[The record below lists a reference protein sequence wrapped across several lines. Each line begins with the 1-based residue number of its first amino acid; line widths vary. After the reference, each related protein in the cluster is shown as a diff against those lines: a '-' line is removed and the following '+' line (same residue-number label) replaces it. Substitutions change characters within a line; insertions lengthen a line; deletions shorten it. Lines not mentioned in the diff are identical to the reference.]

1 MFHWSKSATARSVAG
16 ALSIET
22 LEVDI
27 MKRMAFVLMLSLTFF
42 WGCKKKEA
50 AAPSPPQQQTATTAP
65 GGGAASGVTP
75 ATVPPSSGVEPSL
88 VSFSAGA
95 LIVQKPQEYGGGWEA
110 INLLDENP
118 STGWAAPKG
127 VTSNQVTVIELPER
141 TLLKRLEFDTA
152 QVEEDARAAKDVDVE
167 VSDSGPSSGFLK
179 IAGVSLEAR
188 ADRQQFPVS
197 AEVPGRW
204 VRLTAKNNHG
214 SPDYTEIMDFRGYGV
229 QLTHTPFPDVSGT
242 YDTSYNKMHL
252 LQQGTSVTG
261 CYEYNGGLLTGGLE
275 GRIMKVTWT
284 EDEGRKRGPAVM
296 VFSADGRNL
305 LGLWW
310 YEGSEKAQAGHWDG
324 PKVSTTVGSC
334 PHWKGVGTE
343 QQIAEDLEKLGR
355 SRVYGINFDTDSDR
369 IKEESKPT
377 LDKIVALL
385 KAEPG
390 WKLTIEGHT
399 DSTASMEYNQRLS
412 ERRAAAVSSYLAAA
426 GIDGSRLSSVGYGAT
441 RPVAANDTPLGRAQN
456 RRVELTKN

>member
-1 MFHWSKSATARSVAG
+1 M
-16 ALSIET
+16 T
-22 LEVDI
+22 L
-27 MKRMAFVLMLSLTFF
+27 MLMLSLTFF

-50 AAPSPPQQQTATTAP
+50 AAPSPQQQQTATTAP
-65 GGGAASGVTP
+65 GSGAPSGATP
-75 ATVPPSSGVEPSL
+75 TAVPSSSSVEPSL

-110 INLLDENP
+110 INMLDENP
-118 STGWAAPKG
+118 STGWATPQG
-127 VTSNQVTVIELPER
+127 VTSNQVMAIELPER

-152 QVEEDARAAKDVDVE
+152 QVEADDRAAKDVDVE

-275 GRIMKVTWT
+275 GRIMKIT
-284 EDEGRKRGPAVM
+284 
-296 VFSADGRNL
+296 
-305 LGLWW
+305 
-310 YEGSEKAQAGHWDG
+310 
-324 PKVSTTVGSC
+324 
-334 PHWKGVGTE
+334 
-343 QQIAEDLEKLGR
+343 
-355 SRVYGINFDTDSDR
+355 
-369 IKEESKPT
+369 
-377 LDKIVALL
+377 
-385 KAEPG
+385 
-390 WKLTIEGHT
+390 
-399 DSTASMEYNQRLS
+399 
-412 ERRAAAVSSYLAAA
+412 
-426 GIDGSRLSSVGYGAT
+426 
-441 RPVAANDTPLGRAQN
+441 
-456 RRVELTKN
+456 

>member
-1 MFHWSKSATARSVAG
+1 
-16 ALSIET
+16 
-22 LEVDI
+22 
-27 MKRMAFVLMLSLTFF
+27 
-42 WGCKKKEA
+42 
-50 AAPSPPQQQTATTAP
+50 
-65 GGGAASGVTP
+65 
-75 ATVPPSSGVEPSL
+75 
-88 VSFSAGA
+88 
-95 LIVQKPQEYGGGWEA
+95 
-110 INLLDENP
+110 
-118 STGWAAPKG
+118 
-127 VTSNQVTVIELPER
+127 
-141 TLLKRLEFDTA
+141 
-152 QVEEDARAAKDVDVE
+152 
-167 VSDSGPSSGFLK
+167 
-179 IAGVSLEAR
+179 
-188 ADRQQFPVS
+188 
-197 AEVPGRW
+197 
-204 VRLTAKNNHG
+204 
-214 SPDYTEIMDFRGYGV
+214 MDFRGYGV

-275 GRIMKVTWT
+275 GRIMKITWT

-399 DSTASMEYNQRLS
+399 DSTASAEYNQRLS

>member
-1 MFHWSKSATARSVAG
+1 
-16 ALSIET
+16 
-22 LEVDI
+22 
-27 MKRMAFVLMLSLTFF
+27 MKRIALVLMLSLTFC

-50 AAPSPPQQQTATTAP
+50 AAPSPSQQQPQAATPAP
-65 GGGAASGVTP
+65 GGGATSEATP
-75 ATVPPSSGVEPSL
+75 ATVPPSPSTEPSL

-95 LIVQKPQEYGGGWEA
+95 LIVHKPSEFGGGWEA
-110 INLLDENP
+110 IDMLDENP
-118 STGWAAPKG
+118 STGWASEKG

-152 QVEEDARAAKDVDVE
+152 QVEQDDRAAKDVDVE

-179 IAGVSLEAR
+179 VAGVSLEAR
-188 ADRQQFPVS
+188 GDRQQFAVS

-204 VRLTAKNNHG
+204 LRLTAKNNHG
-214 SPDYTEIMDFRGYGV
+214 SPEYTEIMDFRGYGV
-229 QLTHTPFPDVSGT
+229 QLTRTPFPDVSGT

-275 GRIMKVTWT
+275 GRIMKLTWT
-284 EDEGRKRGPAVM
+284 EDEGKKRGPAVM

-305 LGLWW
+305 FGLWW
-310 YEGSEKAQAGHWDG
+310 YEGNEKAYPGHWDG

-343 QQIAEDLEKLGR
+343 QQISDDLEKLGR

-390 WKLTIEGHT
+390 LKLTIEGHT
-399 DSTASMEYNQRLS
+399 DSTASAEYNQRLS
-412 ERRAAAVSSYLAAA
+412 GRRAAAVSSYLEAA

-441 RPVAANDTPLGRAQN
+441 RPVASNDTPLGRAQN
-456 RRVELTKN
+456 RRVELAKN

>member
-1 MFHWSKSATARSVAG
+1 
-16 ALSIET
+16 
-22 LEVDI
+22 
-27 MKRMAFVLMLSLTFF
+27 MKRTALMLMLSLSFF

-75 ATVPPSSGVEPSL
+75 ATVPPNSSDEPSL

-95 LIVQKPQEYGGGWEA
+95 LIVQKPTEYGKGWEA
-110 INLLDENP
+110 INMLDENP
-118 STGWAAPKG
+118 STGWATGEG

-152 QVEEDARAAKDVDVE
+152 QVERDDRAAKDVDVE

-188 ADRQQFPVS
+188 VDRQQFPVS
-197 AEVPGRW
+197 SEAPGRW

-214 SPDYTEIMDFRGYGV
+214 SPDYTEIMEFRGYGV

-242 YDTSYNKMHL
+242 YDTDFNQMHL

-261 CYEYNGGLLTGGLE
+261 CYEYADGLLTGGLE
-275 GRIMKVTWT
+275 GRIMKLTWT
-284 EDEGRKRGPAVM
+284 EDRGGKRGPAVM
-296 VFSADGRNL
+296 VFSADGRKL
-305 LGLWW
+305 FGLWW
-310 YEGSEKAQAGHWDG
+310 PEGGSSPGHWDG
-324 PKVSTTVGSC
+324 SKVSATVGSC

-399 DSTASMEYNQRLS
+399 DSTASAEYNQRLS
-412 ERRAAAVSSYLAAA
+412 ERRAAAVSSYLAAG
-426 GIDGSRLSSVGYGAT
+426 GIDSSRLSSVGYGAT
-441 RPVAANDTPLGRAQN
+441 HPVASNDTPLGRAQN